1 MQARLLTVVLLISV
15 LSDWP
20 LTTAAGEAA
29 NSASAK
35 SRAKRAIAKFY
46 QDDEQATTQGLPLDD
61 HGLVLVP
68 AEEDLVKKPRRCKRS
83 EDTDRVSKY
92 KRLSHS
98 VHVQSDI
105 RYR

>member
-1 MQARLLTVVLLISV
+1 MQQRLLTVVLLISGV

-20 LTTAAGEAA
+20 QTIEA
-29 NSASAK
+29 NLASAK
-35 SRAKRAIAKFY
+35 SRAKRATAKFH
-46 QDDEQATTQGLPLDD
+46 QDDPGTNLLQLDD

-68 AEEDLVKKPRRCKRS
+68 ATEEEVKKRCKRS
-83 EDTDRVSKY
+83 EEGRFSKY